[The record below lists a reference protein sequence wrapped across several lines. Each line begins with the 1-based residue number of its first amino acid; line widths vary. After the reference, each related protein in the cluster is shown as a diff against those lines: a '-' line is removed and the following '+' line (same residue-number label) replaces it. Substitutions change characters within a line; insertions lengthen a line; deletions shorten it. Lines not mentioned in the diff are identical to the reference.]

1 MSGNQQRYQHLVKDA
16 LLGVMRDILA
26 EVSRHGLRGEQH
38 FFVTFHTHHKNVQL
52 PQHLKERHPESMTIV
67 LQHQFEH
74 LVSHHDCFDVTLI
87 FDGKAARISVPFAAI
102 SQFADPDA
110 PFILNME
117 QKKAEDEEDKKTEKK
132 TKGKKNKKTKD
143 KDNVIALSD
152 FQKNKEENE
161 P

>member
-1 MSGNQQRYQHLVKDA
+1 MSGNQRHYQILVKDA

-26 EVSRHGLRGEQH
+26 QVSRHGLRGEQH
-38 FFVTFHTHHKNVQL
+38 FYITFHTHHKNVQL
-52 PQHLKERHPESMTIV
+52 PEQLRARHPESMTIV
-67 LQHQFEH
+67 LQHQFEN

-110 PFILNME
+110 PFVLNME
-117 QKKAEDEEDKKTEKK
+117 QKEAEKTPDKKTDKK
-132 TKGKKNKKTKD
+132 TKGKKSKS

-152 FQKNKEENE
+152 FQKNKNE
-161 P
+161 PSP